1 MRKKFQSEIL
11 DTKQHRHVPVDST
24 SIFWM
29 CVIAIKIYHPRPS
42 LSTPTQ
48 RVHNTLSASYHDCSN
63 HLALRSARKKF
74 TWKRAHTT
82 CIHTNN
88 SRTREHTSSVT
99 MTGWLTLVLLLLWVC
114 MKWKYSFIV
123 FVSMKLNLTIR
134 WYSKSLTRTKS

>member
-63 HLALRSARKKF
+63 HLALRSARKKIYMKKS
-74 TWKRAHTT
+74 THHMHTHEQLTNSWAHQLS
-82 CIHTNN
+82 HND
-88 SRTREHTSSVT
+88 
-99 MTGWLTLVLLLLWVC
+99 WLADAGVV
-114 MKWKYSFIV
+114 V
-123 FVSMKLNLTIR
+123 VVSMHEMKV
-134 WYSKSLTRTKS
+134 